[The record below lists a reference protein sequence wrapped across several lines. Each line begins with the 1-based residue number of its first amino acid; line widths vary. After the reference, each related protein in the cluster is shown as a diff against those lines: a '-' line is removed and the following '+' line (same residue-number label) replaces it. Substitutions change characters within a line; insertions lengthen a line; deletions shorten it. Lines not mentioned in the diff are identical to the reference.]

1 MSPVDVHLT
10 PEPRPDTKIVWL
22 QSWWM
27 AMRLRQRQQLVAAC
41 GGMQAAPREDGSQAL
56 SS

>member
-22 QSWWM
+22 QSWWI
-27 AMRLRQRQQLVAAC
+27 AMRLRQQLVAAC

>member
-22 QSWWM
+22 QSWWI
-27 AMRLRQRQQLVAAC
+27 AMRLRQQLVAAC
-41 GGMQAAPREDGSQAL
+41 GGMLAAPREDGSQAL